1 MSAEKV
7 RFKGFEG
14 LRVFAIA
21 MVVAGHVGALQDTAG
36 GIGNKIF
43 FVLSGFLAYFS
54 TVNISDIRSLL
65 RFYVKKLI
73 RIVPAYWLVI
83 LVAWR
88 MFPGVFSLR
97 DLGTDRSLVLNLF
110 FIKTYGH
117 LWFMQQIMLMYLC
130 IPFLH
135 FLVKWIRKLLI
146 KHMNE
151 TVSDLLCGGII
162 LIMAL
167 VEKKYLTA
175 EVFTLSGAG
184 SHAQFQIWIFLFGF
198 AAAYLYEAWESVRR
212 NKSMESSGK
221 ALGVFT
227 DVYMA
232 GFLFSLFFFV
242 IPSCHAKYP
251 YVAGIMDSEM
261 LRTVLSCFAVLLLA
275 ITKETCVSKALGC
288 PACKV
293 LSDISFGIYM
303 VHYFLLGNFLTDSRI
318 QNFISNFLVSMCI
331 AYFIFI
337 FWEKP
342 LTGIWKRCSLLKDRS
357 VSTAGE
363 LKERI

>member
-1 MSAEKV
+1 MSSEKIKF
-7 RFKGFEG
+7 RGFEG

-21 MVVAGHVGALQDTAG
+21 MVVACHVGALQDTAG

-54 TVNISDIRSLL
+54 TQNIKDVRSLL
-65 RFYVKKLI
+65 QFYVKKLI
-73 RIVPAYWLVI
+73 RIVPTYWLVI

-88 MFPGVFSLR
+88 MFPGIFVFHDFS
-97 DLGTDRSLVLNLF
+97 TDRSLILNLL
-110 FIKTYGH
+110 FIKTYDH

-130 IPFLH
+130 IPLLH

-146 KHMNE
+146 KHINE
-151 TVSDLLCGGII
+151 TVSDLLCAGI
-162 LIMAL
+162 LLMMAL
-167 VEKKYLTA
+167 LEKKYLTA
-175 EVFTLSGAG
+175 EVFTLSGVG
-184 SHAQFQIWIFLFGF
+184 SHAQFQIWMFLFGF
-198 AAAYLYEAWESVRR
+198 ATAYLYEAWESVYAI
-212 NKSMESSGK
+212 KVWSPSKK
-221 ALGVFT
+221 ALGVIT
-227 DVYMA
+227 NIYIVC
-232 GFLFSLFFFV
+232 FLFTLFFFV

-261 LRTVLSCFAVLLLA
+261 LRTVLSCIAVLLLA
-275 ITKETCVSKALGC
+275 ITKETCVSKILGC

-293 LSDISFGIYM
+293 LSDTSFGIYM

-331 AYFIFI
+331 AYFISI

-363 LKERI
+363 LKEHI